1 MGWINGGILREVD
14 KIIFEE
20 LGLDESKAPPH
31 YQRLEACQEISD
43 RSALQINGRALIQ
56 KVYEK
61 ITSNWHGSKSRGKEN
76 WRWKQNTK
84 STKEKEN
91 KSKEVIL
98 ERLIVLT
105 AGQKWVNQVP
115 TASGLTKVIKPR
127 ESFDRRRAVDLVCQ
141 CGDERYEL
149 IELKVDQKAGSP
161 LFAAMEILQY
171 GLLYVF
177 YRDNLQDLEPEKLK
191 PETDSL
197 LGATSIDLKVLA
209 PDSYYKNRKGEDYKL
224 ESLEGIINE
233 GLKAFLADQKFIFK
247 MHFEFQKF
255 PRDFNLDSII
265 RERKSPDPRIEDA
278 LRRRMSV
285 CSEPL

>member
-1 MGWINGGILREVD
+1 M
-14 KIIFEE
+14 
-20 LGLDESKAPPH
+20 
-31 YQRLEACQEISD
+31 
-43 RSALQINGRALIQ
+43 
-56 KVYEK
+56 
-61 ITSNWHGSKSRGKEN
+61 
-76 WRWKQNTK
+76 
-84 STKEKEN
+84 
-91 KSKEVIL
+91 
-98 ERLIVLT
+98 
-105 AGQKWVNQVP
+105 
-115 TASGLTKVIKPR
+115 
-127 ESFDRRRAVDLVCQ
+127 
-141 CGDERYEL
+141 
-149 IELKVDQKAGSP
+149 DQKAGSP